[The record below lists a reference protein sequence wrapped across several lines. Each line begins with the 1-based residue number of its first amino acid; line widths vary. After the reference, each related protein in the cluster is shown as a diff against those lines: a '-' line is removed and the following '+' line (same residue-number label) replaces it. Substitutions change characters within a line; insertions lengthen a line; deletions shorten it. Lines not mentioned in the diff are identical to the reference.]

1 MVRTVFVGL
10 VGKEPDFDFMS
21 ANTIT
26 MWREVVARHRIAS
39 CVDLMRGKPYFLMGD
54 GSERKGKSLF
64 GLYLVGFDPI
74 EWKHF
79 TVFVHHT
86 IDHCCSSLLPSS
98 FFLALMSRCS
108 LQALINLLDFGKYK
122 DAASTR
128 KAVAWATEEYHKLE
142 LKHAI
147 AFICDNTNSNSGIG
161 KVGGFVVQM
170 SREHG
175 IPMFRIPCTGIFF
188 LTQFSS
194 RDWLLMSPLL
204 SPCAA
209 HWLGRRTRTSDGQAP
224 QNF

>member
-39 CVDLMRGKPYFLMGD
+39 CVDLLRGGKPYFLMGD

-64 GLYLVGFDPI
+64 GLYIVGFDPI

-79 TVFVHHT
+79 TVFVHHD
-86 IDHCCSSLLPSS
+86 IDYCCSSPSQFLLPC
-98 FFLALMSRCS
+98 AHVRCS
-108 LQALINLLDFGKYK
+108 PQALINLMDFGKYK

-128 KAVAWATEEYHKLE
+128 KAVAWAIEEYHKLE
-142 LKHAI
+142 LKHAL
-147 AFICDNTNSNSGIG
+147 AFICDNTNSNSGTG

-188 LTQFSS
+188 LIQFPS
-194 RDWLLMSPLL
+194 RNWLLMSPLL
-204 SPCAA
+204 SSCAA
-209 HWLGRRTRTSDGQAP
+209 YRLGRRTRTSDGQAS
-224 QNF
+224 